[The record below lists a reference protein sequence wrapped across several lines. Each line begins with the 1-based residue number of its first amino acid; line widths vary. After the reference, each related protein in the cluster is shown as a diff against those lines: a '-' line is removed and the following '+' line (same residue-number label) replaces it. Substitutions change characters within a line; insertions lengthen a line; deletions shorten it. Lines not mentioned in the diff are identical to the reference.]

1 LAKVLSDFL
10 ELKSK
15 GQLSRGIEIT
25 QERLQ
30 TELNIDI
37 EKLSSSSKDELKN
50 FTNKR
55 QLKARH
61 LEILSDYLKETGTA
75 TAQTSKTKAKK
86 YLEKSIEFLDVA
98 NEISKTISFERIS
111 KKAEAEKALQ
121 SL

>member
-1 LAKVLSDFL
+1 LAKALSDFL

-15 GQLSRGIEIT
+15 GQLSRGIEMT
-25 QERLQ
+25 QNRLQ

-61 LEILSDYLKETGTA
+61 LEILCDFFKETGTA
-75 TAQTSKTKAKK
+75 TAQTNITKAKK
-86 YLEKSIEFLDVA
+86 YLEKSIEFLDIA
-98 NEISKTISFERIS
+98 NEISKTISFERMN